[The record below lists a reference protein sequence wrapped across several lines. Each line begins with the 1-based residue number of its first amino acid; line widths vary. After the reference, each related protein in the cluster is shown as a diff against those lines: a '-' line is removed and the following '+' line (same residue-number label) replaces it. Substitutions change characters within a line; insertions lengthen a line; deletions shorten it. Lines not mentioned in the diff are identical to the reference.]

1 MKNHHRSI
9 YHTYI
14 LLFIISISF
23 ISCGLNK
30 ESTQK
35 KVDKNYIFFLHN
47 RFIENN
53 PPGTY
58 DSVYNVIAEY
68 NEIIR
73 SFKRDGFI
81 VISEVRKPKTDAT
94 IYAHKIVAQ
103 IDSLLEQG
111 VAPDHITVVGTSKGG
126 YIAQFVSTYAKNPQL
141 NFVFIGCFQDSDIR
155 DIPGINFCGN
165 ILNIYEHTDS
175 YGVSAI
181 ERKEISRLPI
191 GHFNEIELHTGLKHG
206 FLYLA
211 LDDWIKPSKMWA
223 ERNYDLKNE

>member
-9 YHTYI
+9 YRTYI
-14 LLFIISISF
+14 LLLLISISF
-23 ISCGLNK
+23 ISCSLNK
-30 ESTQK
+30 ENTQK

-58 DSVYNVIAEY
+58 DSVYNVKAEY
-68 NEIIR
+68 DEIIR

-81 VISEVRKPKTDAT
+81 VISELRKPKTDAT
-94 IYAHKIVAQ
+94 TYAKTIVAQ

-111 VAPDHITVVGTSKGG
+111 VASDHITVVGTSKGG
-126 YIAQFVSTYAKNPQL
+126 YIAQFVSTYAKNPKL
-141 NFVFIGCFQDSDIR
+141 NFVFIGCFQDSDIH

-181 ERKEISRLPI
+181 ERKEISPLPI
-191 GHFNEIELHTGLKHG
+191 GHFHEIELHTGLKHG

>member
-1 MKNHHRSI
+1 M
-9 YHTYI
+9 
-14 LLFIISISF
+14 
-23 ISCGLNK
+23 
-30 ESTQK
+30 
-35 KVDKNYIFFLHN
+35 
-47 RFIENN
+47 
-53 PPGTY
+53 
-58 DSVYNVIAEY
+58 YNVKAEY
-68 NEIIR
+68 DEIIR

-81 VISEVRKPKTDAT
+81 VISELRKPKTDAT
-94 IYAHKIVAQ
+94 TYAKTIVAQ

-111 VAPDHITVVGTSKGG
+111 VASDHITVVGTSKGR
-126 YIAQFVSTYAKNPQL
+126 YIAQFVSTYAKNPKL
-141 NFVFIGCFQDSDIR
+141 NFVFIGCFQDSDIH

-181 ERKEISRLPI
+181 ERKEISPLPI
-191 GHFNEIELHTGLKHG
+191 GHFHEIELHTGLKHG